1 MNTNK
6 FFSLENYKSGTYDDC
21 GDFKAFNP
29 SFINQNWN
37 WADADLNYLLAE
49 ANKELGALNTYS
61 ELIENIDV
69 YILMHIQV
77 EANKSSR
84 IEGTRTS
91 IEEDMMNIDDV
102 LPEKKDDVQEI

>member
-69 YILMHIQV
+69 YILIFLCIFKLRLTNQV
-77 EANKSSR
+77 GLKE
-84 IEGTRTS
+84 
-91 IEEDMMNIDDV
+91 
-102 LPEKKDDVQEI
+102 PEHPLKKI